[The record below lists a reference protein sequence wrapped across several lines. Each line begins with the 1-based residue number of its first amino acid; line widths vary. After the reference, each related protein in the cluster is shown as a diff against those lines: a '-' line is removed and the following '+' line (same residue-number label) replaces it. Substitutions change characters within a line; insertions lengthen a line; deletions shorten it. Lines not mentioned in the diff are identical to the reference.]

1 MSGTPIRLVI
11 VDDHPLV
18 RRGLCELF
26 AAESDINVVDA
37 VGDGDE
43 AVRSVLAKQPDVVL
57 MDVSMPDIDG
67 IEATRRVLAV
77 RPETRV
83 VMLTSFAEHERV
95 IEALD
100 SGAIGYILK
109 DAESDELVRGVRAAA
124 AGDSP
129 LSPRAARALVTA
141 RRGRRPFEELTA
153 RELDVLKLVARGLS
167 NKQIAWRLAISE
179 KTVKAHMTSIFGR
192 IGVGDRTQAALW
204 AQRHGV
210 S

>member
-1 MSGTPIRLVI
+1 MAAPIRMVI

-26 AAESDINVVDA
+26 SE
-37 VGDGDE
+37 DGDFEVLE
-43 AVRSVLAKQPDVVL
+43 AVADGEQAVSTVLARQPDVVL
-57 MDVSMPDIDG
+57 MDISMPGMDG
-67 IEATRRVLAV
+67 IEATRRLLAV

-83 VMLTSFAEHERV
+83 VMLTSFADHERV
-95 IEALD
+95 MEALD
-100 SGAIGYILK
+100 SGAVGYILK
-109 DAESDELVRGVRAAA
+109 EAESDELLRGVRAAA
-124 AGDSP
+124 RGDSP
-129 LSPRAARALVTA
+129 LSPRAARALLTA
-141 RRGRRPFEELTA
+141 RRGRRPFEELTS

-192 IGVGDRTQAALW
+192 IGVADRTQAALW

-210 S
+210 V

>member
-26 AAESDINVVDA
+26 AAESDIDVVDA

-167 NKQIAWRLAISE
+167 NKQIAWRLTISE

>member
-1 MSGTPIRLVI
+1 MSGTRIRLVI

-26 AAESDINVVDA
+26 AAEGDIDVVDA

-43 AVRSVLAKQPDVVL
+43 AVRSVLAQHPDVVL

>member
-1 MSGTPIRLVI
+1 MAAPIRLLI

-26 AAESDINVVDA
+26 GEDTGIDVVEA
-37 VGDGDE
+37 VGDGQQ
-43 AVRSVLAKQPDVVL
+43 ALTVALAEQPDVVL
-57 MDVSMPDIDG
+57 MDISMPGMDG
-67 IEATRRVLAV
+67 IEATRRLVSA

-83 VMLTSFAEHERV
+83 VMLTSFADHERV
-95 IEALD
+95 MEALD
-100 SGAIGYILK
+100 SGAVGYILK
-109 DAESDELVRGVRAAA
+109 DAESDELLRAVRAAA

-129 LSPRAARALVTA
+129 LSPRAARALITA
-141 RRGRRPFEELTA
+141 RRGRRPFEELTG
-153 RELDVLKLVARGLS
+153 REIDVLKLVANGLS

-192 IGVGDRTQAALW
+192 IGVADRTQAALW

-210 S
+210 G

>member
-26 AAESDINVVDA
+26 AAESDIDVVDA

-167 NKQIAWRLAISE
+167 NKQIAWRLTISE

-192 IGVGDRTQAALW
+192 IGVGDSTQAALW

>member
-1 MSGTPIRLVI
+1 MDARIRLLI

-26 AAESDINVVDA
+26 GEDGSFEVVDA
-37 VGDGDE
+37 VGDGE
-43 AVRSVLAKQPDVVL
+43 QAVTAVLAQQPDVVL
-57 MDVSMPDIDG
+57 MDVSMPGMDG

-83 VMLTSFAEHERV
+83 VMLTSFADHERV
-95 IEALD
+95 LEALD
-100 SGAIGYILK
+100 TGAVGYILK
-109 DAESDELVRGVRAAA
+109 DSESDDLLRGVRAAA
-124 AGDSP
+124 SGDAP
-129 LSPRAARALVTA
+129 LSPRAARAVLTA
-141 RRGRRPFEELTA
+141 RRGRRPFEELTS
-153 RELDVLKLVARGLS
+153 RELDVLRLVARGLS

-210 S
+210 T

>member
-26 AAESDINVVDA
+26 AAESDIDVVDA

-167 NKQIAWRLAISE
+167 NKQIAWRLTISE
-179 KTVKAHMTSIFGR
+179 KTVKAHMTSSVGR

>member
-1 MSGTPIRLVI
+1 MDARIRLLI

-26 AAESDINVVDA
+26 GEDGSFEVIGA
-37 VGDGDE
+37 VGDGE
-43 AVRSVLAKQPDVVL
+43 QAVTAVLAQQPDVVL
-57 MDVSMPDIDG
+57 MDVSMPGMDG

-83 VMLTSFAEHERV
+83 VMLTSFADHERV
-95 IEALD
+95 LEALD
-100 SGAIGYILK
+100 TGAVGYILK
-109 DAESDELVRGVRAAA
+109 DSESDDLLRGVRAAA
-124 AGDSP
+124 SGDAP
-129 LSPRAARALVTA
+129 LSPRAARAVLTA
-141 RRGRRPFEELTA
+141 RRGRRPFEELTT
-153 RELDVLKLVARGLS
+153 RELDVLRLVARGLS

-210 S
+210 T